1 MVQTHGY
8 VRIAESPD
16 MVEPE
21 QHRSMLITAIAV
33 TLFVAA
39 LAAVAAAVT
48 RR

>member
-21 QHRSMLITAIAV
+21 QHRSMSLTAI
-33 TLFVAA
+33 VAA
-39 LAAVAAAVT
+39 LIVMLLAAVAAAVA